1 MVADLGS
8 RRILIVGMT
17 ENPGGV
23 ESVIINHF
31 RRFSKK
37 GIHADFL
44 TYVEHVSYEDEIR
57 QAGSRIFVMKS
68 RRQAPLTFR
77 RDLRKFFT
85 QHQGEWDTLWMNA
98 CNLSN
103 IDFLSMAAE
112 AGIDRRIIHCHN
124 SRPMDHDVLRAVLH
138 KVHQKTVLKYATE
151 CWSCSN
157 AASSWFY
164 GPGIFDDSRYRYVPN
179 SVDPREYR
187 FDEQIRKK
195 KRLELGIAPNEIVL
209 GNVGRLH
216 MQKNQVLLL
225 RAFRKLID
233 MNASDVRYRVLLIG
247 DGEDRKMLERTA
259 GELGIR
265 SSIDFLG
272 RRADV
277 SELYQVLDIFAMPSL
292 FEGVSIALL
301 EAQSNGLPC
310 LIADTLSDE
319 GLVNDNIKKLPISPT
334 EKIADVPE
342 AWAIA
347 ISNLGPHPER
357 TRSIKIVG
365 SAYDITEHDSL
376 FSVEK

>member
-1 MVADLGS
+1 MTADLGS
-8 RRILIVGMT
+8 KRILIIGMT

-23 ESVIINHF
+23 ESVIMNHF
-31 RRFSKK
+31 RRFIKK

-44 TYVEHVSYEDEIR
+44 TYAEHVAYEEEIR
-57 QAGSRIFVMKS
+57 EAGSRVFVMKS

-77 RDLRKFFT
+77 HDLRRFFA
-85 QHQGEWDTLWMNA
+85 QHKGEWDTLWMNT

-112 AGIDRRIIHCHN
+112 AGIPRRIIHCHN
-124 SRPMDHDVLRAVLH
+124 SRPMDHDILRAALH
-138 KVHQKTVLKYATE
+138 KAHQKTVLKYATE

-164 GPGIFDDSRYRYVPN
+164 GPGIFDNPRYRYVPN
-179 SVDPREYR
+179 SVNPSEYR
-187 FDEQIRKK
+187 FDEQIREK
-195 KRLELGIAPNEIVL
+195 KRAELGIASDEVVL

-225 RAFRKLID
+225 QAFRKLTD
-233 MNASDVRYRVLLIG
+233 MSASDVRYRVLLIG

-259 GELGIR
+259 DELGIR
-265 SSIDFLG
+265 NSVDFLG

-277 SELYQVLDIFAMPSL
+277 SELYQALDVFAMPSL

-310 LIADTLSDE
+310 LISDTLSDE

-334 EKIADVPE
+334 EKSTDIPE
-342 AWAIA
+342 TWAAA
-347 ISNLGPHPER
+347 IRDLGPRPER
-357 TRSIKIVG
+357 ARSIKIVG

-376 FSVEK
+376 FSADR